1 MNITCIQQ
9 VQETPVNDVI
19 DIDADNTDPVTVS
32 EYAHEIFVN
41 MKRREVILYNLLR
54 TTDNIDF
61 IRVFN
66 KLYLKVYTI
75 INNEH
80 YQRESR
86 VFSVSISRLT
96 NIFLKVTV

>member
-41 MKRREVILYNLLR
+41 MKRREVILYYEPL
-54 TTDNIDF
+54 TT
-61 IRVFN
+61 
-66 KLYLKVYTI
+66 YTLSEFL
-75 INNEH
+75 IN
-80 YQRESR
+80 Y
-86 VFSVSISRLT
+86 T
-96 NIFLKVTV
+96 

>member
-1 MNITCIQQ
+1 MSRINITCIQQ

-19 DIDADNTDPVTVS
+19 DIDADNTDPITVS

-54 TTDNIDF
+54 TTDNILYF

-86 VFSVSISRLT
+86 VFGVSM
-96 NIFLKVTV
+96 